1 MKDFKVKAKT
11 IKHLGEN
18 TGVDLHSIWFDKRF
32 LDTKLKAQVTE
43 EKMIHLPLS
52 NFKAFMTHPPA
63 PW

>member
-43 EKMIHLPLS
+43 EKMIHLIKS
-52 NFKAFMTHPPA
+52 
-63 PW
+63 